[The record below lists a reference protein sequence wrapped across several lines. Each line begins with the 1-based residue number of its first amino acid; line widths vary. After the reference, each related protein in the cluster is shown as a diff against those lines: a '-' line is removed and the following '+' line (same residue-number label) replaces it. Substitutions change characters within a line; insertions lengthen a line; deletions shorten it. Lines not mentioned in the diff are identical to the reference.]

1 MGPISSQGCIDP
13 SQALGV
19 GQKGATK
26 LNSGKDEKAFS
37 EVYSY
42 FIHHLTSITK
52 TLLSPSARAC
62 AR

>member
-1 MGPISSQGCIDP
+1 MGQISSQGWIDP

-37 EVYSY
+37 KFTAIL
-42 FIHHLTSITK
+42 FIT
-52 TLLSPSARAC
+52 
-62 AR
+62 